1 MEPTEIT
8 LESTLFNKNLRVY
21 EFDPNNVPYNKFG
34 DLQGVCATVPAENPV
49 YTLKPNSITFFTTD
63 YQVKSAPVEA
73 KGVTVQDGTLT
84 WEPVSDPNH
93 CYYRI
98 YAGDTQIASTVACDL
113 PVEDESFLYGDKEI
127 TAREFDGATV
137 THVEIHVLDE
147 EDLAARV
154 AEQSEEVNA

>member
-1 MEPTEIT
+1 MDNNFQSLGGNKYLVSTNMLVGNTYERMGLDEKAPRGVASRPWLSVI
-8 LESTLFNKNLRVY
+8 LENL
-21 EFDPNNVPYNKFG
+21 G
-34 DLQGVCATVPAENPV
+34 
-49 YTLKPNSITFFTTD
+49 
-63 YQVKSAPVEA
+63 
-73 KGVTVQDGTLT
+73 
-84 WEPVSDPNH
+84 H
-93 CYYRI
+93 
-98 YAGDTQIASTVACDL
+98 L